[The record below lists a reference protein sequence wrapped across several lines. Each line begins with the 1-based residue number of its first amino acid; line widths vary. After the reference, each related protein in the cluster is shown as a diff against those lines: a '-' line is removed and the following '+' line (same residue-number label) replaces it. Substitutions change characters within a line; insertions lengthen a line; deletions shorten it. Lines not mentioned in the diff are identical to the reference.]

1 MFVCALPRGI
11 QLMNNFVIVNLPIFF
26 FLNHFIHEVAGTLK
40 DANYNFP
47 ETVMIKSLND

>member
-26 FLNHFIHEVAGTLK
+26 LNHFIHEVAGTLK

-47 ETVMIKSLND
+47 ETIMIKSLND